1 MLRTVDY
8 DGQKIYSLLTQLSK
22 KSWLS
27 GLPLYRFLTVQSTN
41 KMQTRGMRHLN
52 KMSKGDLQDN
62 RNKTFAYSL
71 GITY

>member
-1 MLRTVDY
+1 MLQTVVY
-8 DGQKIYSLLTQLSK
+8 DGQKIYSLPTQLSK

-41 KMQTRGMRHLN
+41 KTQTRGMRHLN

-62 RNKTFAYSL
+62 RNKMFAYSL
-71 GITY
+71 GITC

>member
-1 MLRTVDY
+1 MLQTVVY
-8 DGQKIYSLLTQLSK
+8 DGQKIYSLPTQLSK

-27 GLPLYRFLTVQSTN
+27 GPLLYQFLTVQSTN

-71 GITY
+71 GITC